1 LLDGVLQAADRG
13 VRVRILID
21 DLNAFALP
29 EARKTLTALDGHRNI
44 EVRLFNPFAYRG
56 SVPLLQRVEFRLDAR
71 RLNHR
76 MHNKLLAADSS
87 IAIVGGRNVAD
98 DYFNTGAVSVR
109 FGDFDVAVVGAVVPD
124 LEVELRRLL
133 ELRLGYSAG
142 SAVSRATCPHRARG
156 ADGTHGESR
165 RSSGGHAPRRF
176 RRSAGRIARWTRS
189 ADLGAGDRDR
199 RPSGKGGRALVRRR
213 NSPTATTIDSLV
225 DGVSHDLIL
234 ISPYFIP
241 GPDRRSSLEGLLQR
255 GARVRILT
263 NSLASTDVPAVH
275 GAYRRYRKALID
287 AGAEVFEV
295 RPVPGTRASDR
306 ETRIGSGSSS
316 GGGSAG
322 GSGASGAPFALHAK
336 AYVFDERKVL
346 IGSANLDPR
355 SLELNTEIGLLIDS
369 PEIARDVIRRFDGFA
384 SSARSY
390 RVVLAPESSPRAME
404 WHTEVDGQ
412 PVFWSHE
419 PDTTLWQRIKAG
431 PVHAAHPARETI
443 LRSAARFS
451 RCDSCAVTSGVAA
464 GRRDSHRSSIF
475 SASVDGMRTP
485 DERYSPPEARVGR
498 DGQVVVGDERQQVQ
512 RLEAQR
518 QPLLGCALGR
528 LFRSPMQGRHRR
540 GERVTRR
547 RRGPSAARLRE

>member
-1 LLDGVLQAADRG
+1 L
-13 VRVRILID
+13 
-21 DLNAFALP
+21 
-29 EARKTLTALDGHRNI
+29 
-44 EVRLFNPFAYRG
+44 
-56 SVPLLQRVEFRLDAR
+56 
-71 RLNHR
+71 
-76 MHNKLLAADSS
+76 
-87 IAIVGGRNVAD
+87 
-98 DYFNTGAVSVR
+98 
-109 FGDFDVAVVGAVVPD
+109 
-124 LEVELRRLL
+124 
-133 ELRLGYSAG
+133 SAG
-142 SAVSRATCPHRARG
+142 G
-156 ADGTHGESR
+156 
-165 RSSGGHAPRRF
+165 
-176 RRSAGRIARWTRS
+176 
-189 ADLGAGDRDR
+189 
-199 RPSGKGGRALVRRR
+199 

-306 ETRIGSGSSS
+306 ETRMGSGSSS

-419 PDTTLWQRIKAG
+419 PDTTLWQRIKSDLYTLLI
-431 PVHAAHPARETI
+431 P
-443 LRSAARFS
+443 
-451 RCDSCAVTSGVAA
+451 
-464 GRRDSHRSSIF
+464 
-475 SASVDGMRTP
+475 
-485 DERYSPPEARVGR
+485 
-498 DGQVVVGDERQQVQ
+498 
-512 RLEAQR
+512 LEKQ
-518 QPLLGCALGR
+518 
-528 LFRSPMQGRHRR
+528 F
-540 GERVTRR
+540 
-547 RRGPSAARLRE
+547 

>member
-1 LLDGVLQAADRG
+1 MRRLAMLAAAAAAMFVAGCATLPPGSDFPKTASSAIAQSDDTTLGRQFALQSAQHPGLSGFHLFPRGIDGLLLRTQLVRSAQRSLDVQYFLFVEDYTGKLLLDGVLHAADRG

-56 SVPLLQRVEFRLDAR
+56 SVPLLQRAEFLLDAR

-124 LEVELRRLL
+124 LESSFDDYWNCALAIPQEALYHAQPVPTVHEARTELTENRAEVPEVMRRVDSGDPLAGLL
-133 ELRLGYSAG
+133 DGRVPLTWAPATVIADPPEKADAHLSAG
-142 SAVSRATCPHRARG
+142 G
-156 ADGTHGESR
+156 
-165 RSSGGHAPRRF
+165 
-176 RRSAGRIARWTRS
+176 
-189 ADLGAGDRDR
+189 
-199 RPSGKGGRALVRRR
+199 

-306 ETRIGSGSSS
+306 ETRMGSGSSS

-390 RVVLAPESSPRAME
+390 RVVLAPESSPQAME

-419 PDTTLWQRIKAG
+419 PDTTLWQRIKSDLYTLLI
-431 PVHAAHPARETI
+431 P
-443 LRSAARFS
+443 
-451 RCDSCAVTSGVAA
+451 
-464 GRRDSHRSSIF
+464 
-475 SASVDGMRTP
+475 
-485 DERYSPPEARVGR
+485 
-498 DGQVVVGDERQQVQ
+498 
-512 RLEAQR
+512 LEKQ
-518 QPLLGCALGR
+518 
-528 LFRSPMQGRHRR
+528 F
-540 GERVTRR
+540 
-547 RRGPSAARLRE
+547 